1 MNRSAAVE
9 IPKKVNG
16 NTKWIFQGNMQTLL
30 LQRQDSCP
38 SPHLPQCQPPI
49 GADKSS
55 HLLPLD
61 DTKSSSPPI
70 GPALQSG
77 LED

>member
-1 MNRSAAVE
+1 
-9 IPKKVNG
+9 
-16 NTKWIFQGNMQTLL
+16 MQILL

-49 GADKSS
+49 GGDKSS
-55 HLLPLD
+55 PVLSLV
-61 DTKSSSPPI
+61 DTKFSSPPI
-70 GPALQSG
+70 GPALQPG

>member
-1 MNRSAAVE
+1 M
-9 IPKKVNG
+9 
-16 NTKWIFQGNMQTLL
+16 WIFKGNMQILL
-30 LQRQDSCP
+30 LQHQDSCT

-49 GADKSS
+49 GGDKSS
-55 HLLPLD
+55 PVLLLV
-61 DTKSSSPPI
+61 DTKYSSLPI